1 MASKIMS
8 LVSSAKALEIF
19 SMWARSIGTIAGLAG
34 LGTEDPKQA
43 YLEATNYATE
53 QLDSHL
59 SV

>member
-1 MASKIMS
+1 MS